1 MPVIIYQ
8 PEGAEPERYEF
19 NWRKFSMDE
28 VGELEDHFDKNWD
41 EIRELYLRGRRN
53 VIGRIL
59 FILMR
64 RQEPALAWETLNL
77 EASDADV
84 DFTLE
89 EWLELLPARLAQDD
103 LKPEERKAL
112 LAVKKQKEAEAK
124 AKSVGQ
130 SEDPK
135 E

>member
-1 MPVIIYQ
+1 MPVITYQ
-8 PEGAEPERYEF
+8 PEDAEPARYEF
-19 NWRKFSMDE
+19 SWRKFSMDE

-41 EIRELYLRGRRN
+41 EIRELYNQSRRN
-53 VIGRIL
+53 VIGRVL
-59 FILMR
+59 FVLMR
-64 RQEPALAWETLNL
+64 RQEPALTWESLNL
-77 EASDADV
+77 QAHDLDV

-89 EWLELLPARLAQDD
+89 EWLELLPARLAQGD

-124 AKSVGQ
+124 AKPAGQ